1 MRITVYNRQKSLGI
15 STIPVKGIITGLLEG
30 ERSPRASAFSQ
41 ISVSFVT
48 DKEIRELNR
57 RFHHT
62 DGATDVLAFDLGRE
76 DGRAGA
82 SDKAGRWAK
91 ARAGSSDK
99 AGRVADI
106 VVSADTAIRN
116 SRLLNTTPRF
126 ESCLYVIHGML
137 HLLGYDDSTPAR
149 RRLMRKKE
157 NGYVKL
163 WL

>member
-1 MRITVYNRQKSLGI
+1 VRITVYNRQKSLGI

-99 AGRVADI
+99 AGRWAKARAGSSDKAGRVADI

-137 HLLGYDDSTPAR
+137 HLLG
-149 RRLMRKKE
+149 
-157 NGYVKL
+157 
-163 WL
+163 